1 MRRGAVSAFQR
12 WQFRDARPNRSA
24 RVLSRLLGIAFAA
37 GIGPNQAA
45 TIEVRGRKTGR
56 NIAFPVTV
64 VNYGADRYLVAM
76 LGDRTN
82 WVGNVRADNH
92 AVLRQG
98 RRENVSLVEDFSGN
112 RAAILRRYL
121 KLAPGARPF
130 FPIDRRAPLGDFE
143 GIVESIQCF
152 GSPQLSEGRAVH
164 AQQRPPLMDSSNG
177 DNPCGRRWANR
188 LATTP

>member
-1 MRRGAVSAFQR
+1 MRRGAVSEFQR
-12 WQFRDARPNRSA
+12 WQFRNGRPNRSA

-56 NIAFPVTV
+56 KISFPVV
-64 VNYGADRYLVAM
+64 IVAYEGDRYLVAM
-76 LGDRTN
+76 LGDKTN
-82 WVGNVRADNH
+82 WVRNLRADNH
-92 AVLRQG
+92 AVLLQG

-121 KLAPGARPF
+121 NLAGGARPF

-143 GIVESIQCF
+143 RIVDEYPVFRVAPAS
-152 GSPQLSEGRAVH
+152 
-164 AQQRPPLMDSSNG
+164 
-177 DNPCGRRWANR
+177 
-188 LATTP
+188 